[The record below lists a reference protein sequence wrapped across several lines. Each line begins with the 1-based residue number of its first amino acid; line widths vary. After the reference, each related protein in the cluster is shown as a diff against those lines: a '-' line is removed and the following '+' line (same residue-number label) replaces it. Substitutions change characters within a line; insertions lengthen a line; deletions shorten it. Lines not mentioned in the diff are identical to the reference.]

1 MQFFEWIANN
11 LFGVPAFLIG
21 LIVAFGLIFQKE
33 SLSKIVTGTL
43 KSIMG
48 FLIIDIGSGA
58 IVGGLNVFQPLWAEV
73 FGLEAS
79 SLPSGFMGF
88 ETFSSRFGG
97 SIAIIMFLGF
107 LVNVLLAR
115 FTKFKYIYL
124 TGHMMFWTTAIFLG
138 VIVDVVPDPNMLI
151 IIPALAVVMGLY
163 WTLQPALTQKYV
175 VKATGV
181 EEVALGHTV
190 GIGTWLSGV
199 LGNLVKGKELKSA
212 EDIEIPDSFS
222 FLRDSNVITAITMV
236 LLFVIGGAL
245 LMTRNTEVAKEIL
258 ATSGTQNFLIYSV
271 IQAIRFAAGI
281 AVVLFGV
288 RLFIGELIPA
298 FKGISTK
305 VVPGAIPAIDAPYLY
320 NFAPNSV
327 IFGFFGAFVGAI
339 IWMIVLGNTV
349 AYIFVPTMIVLFFH
363 GAAAGVIGNTT
374 GGWKGAILGGFIIA
388 TIVAV
393 GQWITVMH
401 LLPTTI
407 PDTASWAGDT
417 DMFIIGPVIRF
428 VVQLLSGVLG
438 A

>member
-181 EEVALGHTV
+181 KEVALGHTV
-190 GIGTWLSGV
+190 G
-199 LGNLVKGKELKSA
+199 N
-212 EDIEIPDSFS
+212 
-222 FLRDSNVITAITMV
+222 R
-236 LLFVIGGAL
+236 
-245 LMTRNTEVAKEIL
+245 
-258 ATSGTQNFLIYSV
+258 
-271 IQAIRFAAGI
+271 
-281 AVVLFGV
+281 
-288 RLFIGELIPA
+288 
-298 FKGISTK
+298 
-305 VVPGAIPAIDAPYLY
+305 YL
-320 NFAPNSV
+320 
-327 IFGFFGAFVGAI
+327 
-339 IWMIVLGNTV
+339 
-349 AYIFVPTMIVLFFH
+349 
-363 GAAAGVIGNTT
+363 
-374 GGWKGAILGGFIIA
+374 
-388 TIVAV
+388 
-393 GQWITVMH
+393 
-401 LLPTTI
+401 
-407 PDTASWAGDT
+407 
-417 DMFIIGPVIRF
+417 VIRC
-428 VVQLLSGVLG
+428 SRKPC
-438 A
+438 